1 MQQLAPASGAKAR
14 ALAVKARL
22 TRLRL
27 LHASP
32 LAAVSGH
39 NQNQRR
45 VVVPHG
51 GARRGK
57 IASKITSAALAAH
70 STVVYEHKQGR
81 AGSKVGARKV

>member
-1 MQQLAPASGAKAR
+1 MQQLAPAPGAKAR

-32 LAAVSGH
+32 LAGVSGH
-39 NQNQRR
+39 SQNLRLL
-45 VVVPHG
+45 VVPHG

-70 STVVYEHKQGR
+70 ATVVYEQKQGR
-81 AGSKVGARKV
+81 AGSRVGAHKV